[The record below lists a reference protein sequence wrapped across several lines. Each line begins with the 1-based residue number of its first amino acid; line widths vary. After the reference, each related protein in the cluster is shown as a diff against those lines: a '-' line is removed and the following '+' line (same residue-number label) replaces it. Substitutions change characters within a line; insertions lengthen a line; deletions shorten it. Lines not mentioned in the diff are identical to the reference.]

1 MSTGTRRDARH
12 PQHALRTG
20 ILAALLIGAASPAAQ
35 ACQSCFG
42 AEDSPL
48 LDGARSG
55 AWFLIAVTVAM
66 QGAFAAFFIYL
77 WRRSRRIGQQALRNA
92 WAEPEHSSR

>member
-1 MSTGTRRDARH
+1 MSVGPPRNGHRATQLVGTA
-12 PQHALRTG
+12 
-20 ILAALLIGAASPAAQ
+20 ILAALLICAASPAAQ

-66 QGAFAAFFIYL
+66 QGGFAAFFIYL
-77 WRRSRRIGQQALRNA
+77 WRRAKRIGQQTLRDG
-92 WAEPEHSSR
+92 WAETQHSVR